1 MFTKKGVAMQ
11 TNTIDD
17 YKDAIQLAID
27 REVETEQ
34 FYDAVAE
41 KVHEPEAKSLLKR
54 LAIEE
59 KKHQKLLR
67 HFSSEVTASPT
78 EAFIPPV
85 NYTGTIDIQKLK
97 TVENIFIIAI
107 QKEEESLN
115 FYSRFLVYFL
125 GSGHEKLF
133 KEIFVME
140 LSHKEQLERNMKNYL
155 KK

>member
-1 MFTKKGVAMQ
+1 MQ
-11 TNTIDD
+11 TNAIDD
-17 YKDAIQLAID
+17 YKEAIQLAID

-59 KKHQKLLR
+59 KKHQKLLS

-78 EAFIPPV
+78 GAFIPPV
-85 NYTGTIDIQKLK
+85 SYTDAIDVQDMK
-97 TVENIFIIAI
+97 TVEDIFKVAI

-115 FYSRFLVYFL
+115 FYSRFLVYFF
-125 GSGHEKLF
+125 GTGHEKLF
-133 KEIFVME
+133 KEIFTME

-155 KK
+155 KR

>member
-1 MFTKKGVAMQ
+1 MQ
-11 TNTIDD
+11 TNAIDD
-17 YKDAIQLAID
+17 YKEAIQLAID

-59 KKHQKLLR
+59 KKHQKLLS
-67 HFSSEVTASPT
+67 HFSSEVTASPA

-85 NYTGTIDIQKLK
+85 NYTDAIEVQDMK
-97 TVENIFIIAI
+97 TVEDIFKVAI

-115 FYSRFLVYFL
+115 FYSRFLVYFF
-125 GSGHEKLF
+125 GTGHEKLF
-133 KEIFVME
+133 KEIFTME

-155 KK
+155 KR

>member
-1 MFTKKGVAMQ
+1 MQ

-34 FYDAVAE
+34 FYEAVAE

-59 KKHQKLLR
+59 KKHQKLLSR
-67 HFSSEVTASPT
+67 FSSEVTTSPT
-78 EAFIPPV
+78 GAFIPPV
-85 NYTGTIDIQKLK
+85 NYTDAIDVQDMK
-97 TVENIFIIAI
+97 TVEDIFKIAI

-115 FYSRFLVYFL
+115 FFIHVFWSTFLAPGMKSCSKKFL
-125 GSGHEKLF
+125 PW
-133 KEIFVME
+133 
-140 LSHKEQLERNMKNYL
+140 N
-155 KK
+155 